1 MELHGKNVLKILDF
15 TTEEVEYLLELSA
28 SLKRDKTLGNE
39 KQKLNGKNVALIFQ
53 KDSTRT
59 RCSFEVACYDQG
71 AKVTYMGPSG
81 SHFGTKESVAD
92 TARFLSSIYDGI
104 EYRGDEHEVI
114 EELAKY
120 SSVPVWNGLT
130 DEWHPTQMLADYLTI
145 YEQLGKIAGI
155 NFCYL
160 GDARN
165 NVANSYIIMAAKMG
179 VNIKIGAPQE
189 LWPEQKVIEAVKQI
203 NLKTGGSL
211 HITEDPI
218 EAITNANVVTTDV
231 WVSMGEAEEVWETR
245 IKQLI
250 PYQVNSK
257 LVAHADSNYIFM
269 HCLPACHD
277 LKTKLSKQIF
287 EKFNVG
293 ESGLEVTDEIFESS
307 NSVVFKQAENRMHT
321 IKAVMVATIGE

>member
-1 MELHGKNVLKILDF
+1 MDLYGKDVLKILDF
-15 TTEEVEYLLELSA
+15 TTEEIEYLLELSA
-28 SLKRDKTLGNE
+28 SLKFDKVSGNE
-39 KQKLNGKNVALIFQ
+39 QQKLKSKNIALIFQ

-104 EYRGDEHEVI
+104 EYRGDKHEII
-114 EELAKY
+114 EELAIN

-189 LWPEQKVIEAVKQI
+189 LWPEQKIIDIAKRI
-203 NLKTGGSL
+203 NVETGGSL
-211 HITEDPI
+211 DITEDPI
-218 EAITNANVVTTDV
+218 EAVTNANVVTTDV
-231 WVSMGEAEEVWETR
+231 WVSMGETEDIWETR
-245 IKQLI
+245 INQLM
-250 PYQVNSK
+250 PYQVNSE
-257 LVAHADSNYIFM
+257 LVAHADPNYLFI

-277 LKTKLSKQIF
+277 LKTKLSNQIF

-293 ESGLEVTDEIFESS
+293 KNGLEVTNQVFESS

-321 IKAVMVATIGE
+321 IKAVMVATIGN